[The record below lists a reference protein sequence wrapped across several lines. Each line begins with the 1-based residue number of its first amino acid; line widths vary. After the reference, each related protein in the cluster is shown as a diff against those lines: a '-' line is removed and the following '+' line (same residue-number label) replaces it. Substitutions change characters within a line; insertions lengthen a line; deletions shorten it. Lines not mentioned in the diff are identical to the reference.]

1 MWIECNPNPCRLEEP
16 DCVVR
21 AIAIATDRD
30 WHTVHRELCEF
41 SGWMCSMPSVNKV
54 WSAYLEAI
62 GFQRFEL
69 PEWCPECVTVQ
80 AFCRYFPR
88 GTYIIGTGT
97 HAVACLDGNWIDAW
111 DSAQMKPTYFFRKK
125 GRK

>member
-41 SGWMCSMPSVNKV
+41 SGWMCSMPSVNRV
-54 WSAYLEAI
+54 WKRYLEEKKDDTPVFFSTLSMCGRDAM
-62 GFQRFEL
+62 REN
-69 PEWCPECVTVQ
+69 VTGARKMF
-80 AFCRYFPR
+80 AF
-88 GTYIIGTGT
+88 
-97 HAVACLDGNWIDAW
+97 
-111 DSAQMKPTYFFRKK
+111 ME
-125 GRK
+125 